1 MKYFPVFLDLQQKAC
16 VVIGGGGVATRKVQ
30 NLLKAGA
37 RVTVFSP
44 QVTGLLRRLHEK
56 GKIAIRAR
64 SFRSGDLDKAHLVFA
79 ATDSRQTNEKVF
91 RKASALRILVN
102 VVDDPKHCSFIV
114 PSILSRGDILLA
126 ISTGGQSPALAKAL
140 RKKLQKEIGP
150 EYTLLLKIL
159 GAVRKNILPLGW
171 GAKRNQRIFRLLL
184 QEDFLAMIRK
194 RKFRILASRMEKITG
209 LRLSLRDVGIES

>member
-1 MKYFPVFLDLQQKAC
+1 MKYFPVFLNLQQKAC

-44 QVTGLLRRLHEK
+44 QVTGLLQRLHEK

-64 SFRSGDLDKAHLVFA
+64 SFRRGDLDKAHLIFA

-91 RKASALRILVN
+91 REASVLRILVN
-102 VVDDPKHCSFIV
+102 VVDDPEHCSFIV

-159 GAVRKNILPLGW
+159 GAVRKNVLPLGW
-171 GAKRNQRIFRLLL
+171 GAKKKQKIFRHLL
-184 QEDFLAMIRK
+184 QDDLLAMIRK
-194 RKFRILASRMEKITG
+194 REFRILESRLGKITG
-209 LRLSLRDVGIES
+209 VRFSLGDLGFES

>member
-1 MKYFPVFLDLQQKAC
+1 MKYFPVFLNLQQKAC

-44 QVTGLLRRLHEK
+44 RVTGLLRRLHEK
-56 GKIAIRAR
+56 RKIVIRAR

-79 ATDSRQTNEKVF
+79 ATDNRQTNEKVF
-91 RKASALRILVN
+91 REASALRILVN
-102 VVDDPKHCSFIV
+102 VVDDPDHCSFIV

-126 ISTGGQSPALAKAL
+126 ISTGGQSPALAKSL

-150 EYTLLLKIL
+150 EYTPLLKIL
-159 GAVRKNILPLGW
+159 GAVRKKILPLGW
-171 GAKRNQRIFRLLL
+171 GAKKKQRIFRLLL
-184 QEDFLAMIRK
+184 QEDLLAMIRK

-209 LRLSLRDVGIES
+209 LRFSMKDLGFE

>member
-1 MKYFPVFLDLQQKAC
+1 MKYFPVFLNLQQKAC

-44 QVTGLLRRLHEK
+44 RVTEVLQRLHEK

-64 SFRSGDLDKAHLVFA
+64 SFRRGDLDKAHLVFA

-91 RKASALRILVN
+91 REASALRILVN
-102 VVDDPKHCSFIV
+102 VVDDPEHCSFIV
-114 PSILSRGDILLA
+114 PAILSRGDIHLA

-159 GAVRKNILPLGW
+159 GAVRKNVLPLGW
-171 GAKRNQRIFRLLL
+171 GAEKKQKIFRHLL
-184 QEDFLAMIRK
+184 QDDLLAMIRK
-194 RKFRILASRMEKITG
+194 REFRILESRLEKITG
-209 LRLSLRDVGIES
+209 VRFSLRDLGFES